1 MSEEIIGLSIV
12 LFIISIIL
20 SFLVLA
26 LFIWF
31 GAKVASI
38 KNASY
43 GKAFSAAI
51 AITIFTA
58 ILNMIFVALNIVTN
72 GIIGILIG
80 ILVAIWVIKSI
91 FSTNW
96 GKAFIAWIFAVVGA
110 ILLGIF
116 LIVVLGASFLF

>member
-1 MSEEIIGLSIV
+1 MIEEIIGLSIV
-12 LFIISIIL
+12 LFIIGVII
-20 SFLVLA
+20 SFLTLA

-51 AITIFTA
+51 AITIFIT
-58 ILNMIFVALNIVTN
+58 IINIVFMTLNIVSN
-72 GIIGILIG
+72 GIIGVLITILI
-80 ILVAIWVIKSI
+80 AIWVIKSI

-96 GKAFIAWIFAVVGA
+96 GKAFIAWIFSIVGA
-110 ILLGIF
+110 ILAWIF
-116 LIVVLGASFLF
+116 LIFVLGASFLF